1 MSNKN
6 QKFYRRNGYL
16 KVKLFNKKE
25 ISLLKKKIILDLKKK
40 YFSKFKKNLDL
51 VKLEN
56 YHKLNIEEIQHKFL
70 VKPAH
75 RYFLFEKK
83 LVKKILNK
91 EIIDLIKN
99 EWGHSKISLNWIGD
113 LKKKQKIKN
122 ATGYRVARPYKNA
135 GNDTAGVHIDVNA
148 GGIINKDI
156 KSTLTIWIPIVGFS
170 KKFTLKIAPKSH
182 IKKHNVK
189 FKKTKEKVTP
199 LLMEDYWKKF
209 KFKRLN
215 YKPGEAL
222 VFHPNLLHGGSDNLG
237 SNTRISLDTRV
248 LNLKRFKY

>member
-75 RYFLFEKK
+75 RYFLFEKNIFSINFDATSR
-83 LVKKILNK
+83 LGASPVRRCEYNK
-91 EIIDLIKN
+91 Y
-99 EWGHSKISLNWIGD
+99 
-113 LKKKQKIKN
+113 N
-122 ATGYRVARPYKNA
+122 A
-135 GNDTAGVHIDVNA
+135 
-148 GGIINKDI
+148 
-156 KSTLTIWIPIVGFS
+156 S
-170 KKFTLKIAPKSH
+170 
-182 IKKHNVK
+182 
-189 FKKTKEKVTP
+189 
-199 LLMEDYWKKF
+199 
-209 KFKRLN
+209 
-215 YKPGEAL
+215 
-222 VFHPNLLHGGSDNLG
+222 
-237 SNTRISLDTRV
+237 SLDLV
-248 LNLKRFKY
+248 GSLSKVFFII